1 MNKKKKDIEIHTFQ
15 LGDKEYIE
23 LNQLLKFV
31 GLVETGGHAN
41 YCISEG
47 QVKVNGAVEL
57 RKRNKI
63 RVGFQVEF
71 DGHQIIV
78 EYL

>member
-15 LGDKEYIE
+15 LNGKEYIE

-47 QVKVNGAVEL
+47 QVKVNEVVEL

-63 RVGFQVEF
+63 RVGFQIEF
-71 DGHQIIV
+71 DGHRIMV
-78 EYL
+78 E

>member
-1 MNKKKKDIEIHTFQ
+1 MNKKKKDIEVHPFQ
-15 LGDKEYIE
+15 LNGKEYIE

-31 GLVETGGHAN
+31 GLVESGGQAN
-41 YCISEG
+41 HFIVDG
-47 QVKVNGAVEL
+47 RVKVNDVVEL

-71 DGHQIIV
+71 DGHRIMI
-78 EYL
+78 E

>member
-1 MNKKKKDIEIHTFQ
+1 MNKKKTAIEIHTFQ
-15 LGDKEYIE
+15 LNGKEYIE

-31 GLVETGGHAN
+31 GLVETGGHAG

-47 QVKVNGAVEL
+47 KVKVNDVVEL

-63 RVGFQVEF
+63 RAGFQIEF
-71 DGHQIIV
+71 DGHRIIV
-78 EYL
+78 E